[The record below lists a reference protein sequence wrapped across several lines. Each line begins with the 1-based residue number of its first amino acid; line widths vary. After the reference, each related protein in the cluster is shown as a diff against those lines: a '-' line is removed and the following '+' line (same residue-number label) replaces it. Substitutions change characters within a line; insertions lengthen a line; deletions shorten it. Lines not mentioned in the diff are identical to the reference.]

1 MALDLALERHQELD
15 SPLMNI
21 KIYSDSKYA
30 IGCMTV
36 EAHKWQRNGYRTSAD
51 YEIKKEDNILSVNS
65 CYAMLNQRIYRL
77 KPVTINACLNWLLSE
92 GICL

>member
-1 MALDLALERHQELD
+1 
-15 SPLMNI
+15 MNI

-51 YEIKKEDNILSVNS
+51 YEVKKEDNILRVNS
-65 CYAMLNQRIYRL
+65 FYEMMNRVGNLEYFWIPRVENFHA
-77 KPVTINACLNWLLSE
+77 
-92 GICL
+92 